1 MLIFL
6 TDKKIDSDSFIRAC
20 VEEYWDFYSL
30 PKRDFTIIRDSSK
43 KPRLDLEAP
52 KFSLSHSGKY
62 TMLAISSKEV
72 GLDIQRHNDCDF
84 SIISKRFFHKDE
96 QDLEKREFFDLW
108 AAKEAYAK
116 CKEIELIAALRTFIK
131 DKNITLLNLIDN
143 YSVAIA
149 SQDKD
154 ILIII
159 K

>member
-1 MLIFL
+1 M
-6 TDKKIDSDSFIRAC
+6 
-20 VEEYWDFYSL
+20 
-30 PKRDFTIIRDSSK
+30 
-43 KPRLDLEAP
+43 
-52 KFSLSHSGKY
+52 
-62 TMLAISSKEV
+62 
-72 GLDIQRHNDCDF
+72 
-84 SIISKRFFHKDE
+84 IISKIFFHKDE
-96 QDLEKREFFDLW
+96 QDLEKREVFDLW